1 MEPLLNAVYYGE
13 DRKYGRSN
21 RLCSPLGQM
30 VSTCI
35 ADQLAAS
42 DGRRKMGQRESA
54 RRNTMVRRIAI
65 VGGGVSGLGAA
76 WALHNQ
82 PARFDLSLFEAQE
95 QIGECGY
102 SRYAARRLLI
112 NSLRHFRHRLY
123 PPVYHH
129 IPLLLDKFGI
139 ELIDTK
145 FSYSVSYADGIYAHD
160 FDSEIRDQLQFA
172 IQEGKALSYCQ
183 GRASGNGA
191 VAVFRNGIELGAV
204 VPERHNLAVGTTKAR
219 ARSVLFATPDYH
231 ILQNVPSLLRR
242 HYLVHDGGA
251 KSHWERP

>member
-13 DRKYGRSN
+13 DRKDGRSN

-123 PPVYHH
+123 PLCLSPRPVVAGKIRHR
-129 IPLLLDKFGI
+129 
-139 ELIDTK
+139 IDRYQIQLQR
-145 FSYSVSYADGIYAHD
+145 SLRRWCLCHD
-160 FDSEIRDQLQFA
+160 FDSEIRGHLQFA
-172 IQEGKALSYCQ
+172 IQEGIAASYCQ
-183 GRASGNGA
+183 RRASGSGA
-191 VAVFRNGIELGAV
+191 VAVLRIGIELGAV
-204 VPERHNLAVGTTKAR
+204 VPKGHDFAVGTTKER

-242 HYLVHDGGA
+242 HYLVHDGRA
-251 KSHWERP
+251 KSHWEKP